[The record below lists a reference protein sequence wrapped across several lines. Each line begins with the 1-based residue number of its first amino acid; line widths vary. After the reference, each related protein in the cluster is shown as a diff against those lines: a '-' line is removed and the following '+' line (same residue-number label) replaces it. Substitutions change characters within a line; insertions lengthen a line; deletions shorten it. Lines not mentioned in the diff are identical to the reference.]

1 MSVVTVMLITIFV
14 LMIVSVIDN
23 MAESRY
29 VYSSSAIKSLLNLTQ
44 SQNQTEEGG
53 QASVIVLSS
62 KYTNKESG
70 DEIIGEV
77 LNNGSGTAEFVKIS
91 ISFYDQNHQII
102 DYESSYADPSTI
114 EPGQRSPFVVY
125 INSDSPV
132 EKQMSASYEIIVQW
146 RDLGS
151 NLDHSRR
158 YP

>member
-1 MSVVTVMLITIFV
+1 MSIVTVTMFVVMIGSVVV
-14 LMIVSVIDN
+14 N
-23 MAESRY
+23 MTQSQF

-44 SQNQTEEGG
+44 SQNETEEGG

-114 EPGQRSPFVVY
+114 EPGQRSPFVVF
-125 INSDSPV
+125 ISSDSPI
-132 EKQMSASYEIIVQW
+132 EKQMAASYEIIVQW